1 MTSISSASS
10 ILDNLVSTLSA
21 SSAQLKK
28 TTQQTPTANDLTA
41 FATALQDAAAA
52 LTQSAQALSSS
63 TTASSDK
70 VGTAANSTV
79 STASASTTAG
89 TSTAA
94 SATDASSGSID
105 YYDKL
110 VHATLNP
117 NYKAP
122 DYIRMNFSVGWDK
135 DELNAFMNA
144 NPQYAADFLNVT
156 SGGLSKY
163 STDGSSQVKTD
174 MSTLS
179 ADDQAYFK
187 SHVAELRVLEG
198 LGLDPALTHHVNMG
212 DVSIP
217 QGTDATAYLQSHK
230 LNADGTIV
238 ANNNVRAYA
247 LAKPVGINGVGS
259 VLADGQGGQL
269 GSNTALA

>member
-52 LTQSAQALSSS
+52 LTQSAQALSSTTTATPDKVGTVAGSTASATTSTS
-63 TTASSDK
+63 TTAS
-70 VGTAANSTV
+70 
-79 STASASTTAG
+79 

-94 SATDASSGSID
+94 SATDTGNID

-117 NYKAP
+117 DYKAP
-122 DYIRMNFSVGWDK
+122 DYIRMNFSVDWDK
-135 DELNAFMNA
+135 DRLNTFMNA

-156 SGGLSKY
+156 SGGLSQY

-187 SHVAELRVLEG
+187 GHVAELRVLEG

-212 DVSIP
+212 SASIP

-238 ANNNVRAYA
+238 ASNNVQAYA
-247 LAKPVGINGVGS
+247 NAKPIGINGVGS

-269 GSNTALA
+269 GNTATA